1 MKKHEELLYC
11 YLCKKSTGPG
21 NGTLI
26 RPMSGVFGHKH
37 SRQDRKTVKDKAG
50 QQDHGVM
57 PIPERPPRTDKVKRR
72 RLRKRLK
79 ETGNKIATA
88 LKPTV
93 YIEKSPAPQ
102 KSICQKC
109 LGRSRKSMSVRRR
122 ECRSYS
128 EKARIAYA
136 AIEVL
141 LLRGVNTEHLR
152 HYRNKGMAEAS
163 PTIQHYIEQYRLQD
177 TQTLLDMIWHGVPTI
192 ISKPTKKEK
201 AAISRKKRK
210 DDPGL

>member
-1 MKKHEELLYC
+1 
-11 YLCKKSTGPG
+11 
-21 NGTLI
+21 
-26 RPMSGVFGHKH
+26 
-37 SRQDRKTVKDKAG
+37 
-50 QQDHGVM
+50 
-57 PIPERPPRTDKVKRR
+57 
-72 RLRKRLK
+72 
-79 ETGNKIATA
+79 
-88 LKPTV
+88 
-93 YIEKSPAPQ
+93 
-102 KSICQKC
+102 
-109 LGRSRKSMSVRRR
+109 MSVRRR

-177 TQTLLDMIWHGVPTI
+177 TQTLLDMIWYGVPTI

-201 AAISRKKRK
+201 AAISERRERTTP
-210 DDPGL
+210 DYDIRIYTGSQSRLVCMAGGSHDYFSIVSQLLHRWRSLYPAMGRAYGGWTAPR